1 MVIAACLQQ
10 RGAHSALIGLQQ
22 SEIEMPTPPLHFE
35 SLAALSRKI
44 RAGELSPL
52 RLTEAFLARIEK
64 HERRLGSFRLIC
76 AERALDEAR
85 AAESAIAAGHDS
97 GPLHGIPFAVKDLYD
112 VEGLPTSAGCRLL
125 ENNVATED
133 ATVVRRLLDAGMVLV
148 GKTNTVQFAY
158 GGAGINHDHG
168 TPRNP
173 WHQVPHLPGGSS
185 SGSGVAVAA
194 GLVPMALGSDTGGS
208 VRIPAALCGITGL
221 KTTVGQVSRA
231 GVYPLSWSLDSV
243 GPLTRS
249 VEDAALVY
257 TAIAGP
263 DPGDDSTAATQ
274 PASVMSQLNTGIE
287 DLRIAFAESV
297 FFDDVD
303 PEVDKLCRATR
314 QAFESLGAQITSIP
328 FKVAQQARDLNPR
341 GLIIAAEAYT
351 LNQRLLED
359 HFSEL
364 DPVVAQRMI
373 KGKQILAHE
382 YLNTMLAW
390 KRIRAEAL
398 ETLRQVDAILCPAT
412 MVPSLPVDE
421 VDRDIESYSDAN
433 LKYLRNTSIGNVLDL
448 CGLSVP
454 CGFTSGGL
462 PVGLMIYAK
471 SFDEATLLRVGHA
484 YQQVTDWHLHTPDL
498 D

>member
-1 MVIAACLQQ
+1 MGPSS
-10 RGAHSALIGLQQ
+10 R
-22 SEIEMPTPPLHFE
+22 PLHFE
-35 SLAALSRKI
+35 PLAALSRKI
-44 RAGELSPL
+44 RAGECSPL
-52 RLTEAFLARIEK
+52 QLTEAFLARIEK
-64 HERRLGSFRLIC
+64 FEQRLGSFRLIC
-76 AERALDEAR
+76 PERALEQAR
-85 AAESAIAAGHDS
+85 AAETAIAAGRDC

-112 VEGLPTSAGCRLL
+112 VKGLPTSAGCSLL
-125 ENNVATED
+125 ENNVAAD
-133 ATVVRRLLDAGMVLV
+133 YATVVRRLLDAGMVLV

-173 WHQVPHLPGGSS
+173 WHRVPHLPGGSS

-257 TAIAGP
+257 AAIAGP
-263 DPGDDSTAATQ
+263 DRRDESTAAAKA
-274 PASVMSQLNTGIE
+274 ASVMSQLNTGIE
-287 DLRIAFAESV
+287 GLRIAFAESV

-303 PEVDKLCRATR
+303 PELEESCRASRT
-314 QAFESLGAQITSIP
+314 AFESLGAQVSSIP
-328 FKVAQQARDLNPR
+328 FEVAEQARNLNPR

-359 HFSEL
+359 HFTEL
-364 DPVVAQRMI
+364 DPVVAHRMI
-373 KGKQILAHE
+373 KGKEVYAHE
-382 YLNTMLAW
+382 YLSTVLAW
-390 KRIRAEAL
+390 KRLRARML
-398 ETLRQVDAILCPAT
+398 ETFHCVDAILCPAT
-412 MVPSLPVDE
+412 MVPALPVDE

-462 PVGLMIYAK
+462 PMGLMIYAK
-471 SFDEATLLRVGHA
+471 PFDEATLLRIGHA
-484 YQQVTDWHLHTPDL
+484 YQQATDWHRHTPDL

>member
-1 MVIAACLQQ
+1 
-10 RGAHSALIGLQQ
+10 
-22 SEIEMPTPPLHFE
+22 MPESPIHFE
-35 SLAALSRKI
+35 SLSALSRRI
-44 RAGELSPL
+44 RTREFSPVQ
-52 RLTEAFLARIEK
+52 LTEVFLNRIEK
-64 HERRLGSFRLIC
+64 HDRSLGAFRLTC
-76 AERALDEAR
+76 AERALNEAR
-85 AAESAIAAGHDS
+85 AAEAAITAGKDA
-97 GPLHGIPFAVKDLYD
+97 GPLHGIPFAVKDLFD

-125 ENNVATED
+125 ENNVASKN
-133 ATVVRRLLDAGMVLV
+133 ATVVRRLLDAGMVLL

-158 GGAGINHDHG
+158 GGTGINHDHG

-194 GLVPMALGSDTGGS
+194 GMAPMALGSDTGGS

-257 TAIAGP
+257 AAIAGP
-263 DPGDDSTAATQ
+263 DPGDDSTAAAK
-274 PASVMSQLNTGIE
+274 PAEVMSSLTTGIE
-287 DLRIAFAESV
+287 GMRIAFAECA

-303 PEVDKLCRATR
+303 PEVESACRASR
-314 QAFESLGAQITSIP
+314 GAFESQGAHVTSVR
-328 FKVAQQARDLNPR
+328 FQVAEQARDLNPR

-351 LNQRLLED
+351 LNKNLLENN
-359 HFSEL
+359 FPQL
-364 DPVVAQRMI
+364 DPVVAHRMI
-373 KGKQILAHE
+373 KGKEILAHE
-382 YLNTMLAW
+382 YLNTTLAW

-398 ETLRQVDAILCPAT
+398 ETFRQVDALLCPAT
-412 MVPSLPVDE
+412 MVPAAPIGE
-421 VDRDIESYSDAN
+421 ADRDIESYSDAN

-454 CGFTSGGL
+454 CGFTSNGL

-471 SFDEATLLRVGHA
+471 PFDEATVLRIGHA
-484 YQQVTDWHLHTPDL
+484 YQQATDWHLRTPNL

>member
-1 MVIAACLQQ
+1 M
-10 RGAHSALIGLQQ
+10 RS
-22 SEIEMPTPPLHFE
+22 PPLHFE
-35 SLAALSRKI
+35 SLASLSRKI

-52 RLTEAFLARIEK
+52 RLTEAFLDRIDK
-64 HERRLGSFRLIC
+64 LDRRLGSFRLTC
-76 AERALDEAR
+76 PQRALEQAR
-85 AAESAIAAGHDS
+85 AAGKAIAAGHDC
-97 GPLHGIPFAVKDLYD
+97 GPLRGIPFAVKDLYD
-112 VEGLPTSAGCRLL
+112 VKGLPTSAGCRLL
-125 ENNVATED
+125 EHTVAAED
-133 ATVVRRLLDAGMVLV
+133 AAVVRRLLDAGMVLV

-158 GGAGINHDHG
+158 GGAGINHHHG

-173 WHQVPHLPGGSS
+173 WHRVPHLPGGSS

-257 TAIAGP
+257 AAIAGP
-263 DPGDDSTAATQ
+263 DPGDESTAAAR
-274 PASVMSQLNTGIE
+274 PAAVSTRLDSGFE
-287 DLRIAFAESV
+287 GLRLAVAEGV

-303 PEVDKLCRATR
+303 PEVEKSCRASG
-314 QAFESLGAQITSIP
+314 AVFESLGARVGSIA
-328 FKVAQQARDLNPR
+328 FEEAEQARDLNPR

-351 LNQRLLED
+351 LNRRLLEE
-359 HFSEL
+359 HFDEL

-373 KGKQILAHE
+373 KGKQIYAHE
-382 YLNTMLAW
+382 YLSTVLAW
-390 KRIRAEAL
+390 KRIRERTL
-398 ETLRQVDAILCPAT
+398 ETLRNVDAILCPAT
-412 MVPSLPVDE
+412 MLPALPIDE

-433 LKYLRNTSIGNVLDL
+433 LKYLRNSSIGNVLNL

-462 PVGLMIYAK
+462 PLGLMIYAK
-471 SFDEATLLRVGHA
+471 PFDEATLLRIGHA
-484 YQQVTDWHLHTPDL
+484 YQQATDWHLRIPDL
-498 D
+498 G